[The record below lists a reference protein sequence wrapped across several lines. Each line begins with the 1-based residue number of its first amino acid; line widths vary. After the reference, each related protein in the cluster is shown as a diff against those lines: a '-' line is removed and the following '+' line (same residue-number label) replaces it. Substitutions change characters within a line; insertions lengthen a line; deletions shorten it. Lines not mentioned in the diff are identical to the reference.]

1 MNTQKIFCL
10 LISALMATLIAGTA
24 ATAQDNHDYLKEKYA
39 NMHHSP
45 VQEKFEKIAPMPIGA
60 VYVMRPGDTEED
72 IRWHFRT
79 MKKLGYTNLK
89 QLMTTP
95 EWSEEEV
102 KMIALEEGIIP
113 WWYSQGGWEAISD
126 ELLNELG
133 IPEDTPVE
141 DIRNHPKMQ
150 EYQLEVMKDR
160 VRKTAEFKEQN
171 PNQEAPDGSS
181 TAFDPQ
187 VGGTEMDLTE
197 EGEELFVEWAKEQY
211 GTIEKLNEA
220 YNQDHAGLNIGDYGQ
235 IGFSSWEDFEK
246 NWKNLSTKE
255 YRHIRD
261 VFRFKADH
269 NLDNI
274 RNDAQRFTDF
284 YPHAPYRGGGELGLF
299 YPQTWYNVDLE
310 GIAEVM
316 TDFGTFYPSMH
327 FSWHFERVDNEV
339 LRPTFMQASYA
350 TDIFKGGWAAA
361 WESTGGPQY
370 FSGSGHGFKVDDH
383 TMTQFIY
390 NHIAAGFK
398 GFGLWAWSART
409 AGWEAGEYSLLGKNN
424 EITPRARKVGKIGQ
438 ALQEYRDELWD
449 AQKEPYVGVFAD
461 WNNEAV
467 WTTIAVHGEDD
478 FRMFP
483 IEARVGASR
492 ALINGDVP
500 FEYVT
505 ESDLRKGLAQRYRVI
520 YMSATLAIEKDM
532 FGILTEYVEN
542 GGRLVMDMPGA
553 WYDSYTQLL
562 DTGKGSKF
570 EQLFGA
576 AIHDYQKADKNR
588 PNSIG
593 DFEVHGVTAG
603 ITPYTADVVASFSDR
618 GEPAITEHHLGEG
631 TAVLLGYEA
640 SHMTFK
646 PGNKEAEQMLRDYAL
661 GPYDVPFHSEEAIAY
676 RIAAPEA
683 DHYFL
688 LNDSNQDKMVNLDI
702 RDYEYSRVT
711 SPVTG
716 ETHELGKS
724 VMVESHS
731 GRWLRFEK

>member
-1 MNTQKIFCL
+1 MFKYLKKNALAIFLIVISQKAVICQ
-10 LISALMATLIAGTA
+10 IEY
-24 ATAQDNHDYLKEKYA
+24 DYLKEKYDKLH
-39 NMHHSP
+39 NSP
-45 VQEKFEKIAPMPIGA
+45 IQEKFEEIAPMPIGV
-60 VYVMRPGDTEED
+60 VYVMRPGEKKED

-79 MKKLGYTNLK
+79 MKKLGFTNLK
-89 QLMTTP
+89 QLITTP
-95 EWSEEEV
+95 EWTEEDV
-102 KMIALEEGIIP
+102 MMIALEEEIIP

-126 ELLNELG
+126 KLLNKLE
-133 IPEDTPVE
+133 IPDDTPIE
-141 DIRNHPKMQ
+141 EIRNHPKMK
-150 EYQLEVMKDR
+150 EYQLEIMKDR
-160 VRKTAEFKEQN
+160 VRKTKSFKEEN
-171 PNQEAPDGSS
+171 PNNEVPDGSS

-187 VGGTEMDLTE
+187 VGGTGMDLTE
-197 EGEELFVEWAKEQY
+197 EGEELFVEWAKKQY
-211 GTIEKLNEA
+211 STIDNLNKA
-220 YNQDHAGLNIGDYGQ
+220 YNQYHAGLNVSENGQ
-235 IGFSSWEDFEK
+235 VGFSSWKDFEQ
-246 NWKNLSTKE
+246 NWKKLSTKE

-261 VFRFKADH
+261 IFRFKADH
-269 NLDNI
+269 NLEKI
-274 RNDAQRFTDF
+274 SKEAKQFRNF
-284 YPHAPYRGGGELGLF
+284 YPQAPYRGGGELGLF

-310 GIAEVM
+310 GIADVL
-316 TDFGTFYPSMH
+316 TGVGTFYPSMH

-339 LRPTFMQASYA
+339 LRPTYMQASYA
-350 TDIFKGGWAAA
+350 TDLFKGAWTAA

-390 NHIAAGFK
+390 SHIAAGFK

-424 EITPRARKVGKIGQ
+424 EITPRANKVGQIGK
-438 ALQEYRDELWD
+438 ALQKYRDELWD
-449 AQKEPYVGVFAD
+449 AQKEPYVGIFAD

-467 WTTIAVHGEDD
+467 WTTISVHGKPD

-505 ESDLRKGLAQRYRVI
+505 ESDLRNGLAQRYRII
-520 YMSATLAIEKDM
+520 YLPATIAIKKDM
-532 FGILTEYVEN
+532 FGILIEYVKN

-553 WYDSYTQLL
+553 WYDSYTALL
-562 DTGKGSKF
+562 DTGKGSDF
-570 EQLFGA
+570 EKLFGA

-593 DFEVHGVTAG
+593 DFEVKGVTAG
-603 ITPYTADVVASFSDR
+603 ITPYAAEVVASFSDR
-618 GEPAITEHHLGEG
+618 GEPAITEHHLGKG

-640 SHMTFK
+640 SHTTFE
-646 PGNKEAEQMLRDYAL
+646 PGNVIAEQMFREYAL
-661 GPYDVPFHSEEAIAY
+661 GSYKIPFHSKEAIAY
-676 RIAAPEA
+676 RLAAPEA

-702 RDYEYSRVT
+702 RDYEYSKVMG
-711 SPVTG
+711 PVTG
-716 ETHELGKS
+716 ETYELGRP